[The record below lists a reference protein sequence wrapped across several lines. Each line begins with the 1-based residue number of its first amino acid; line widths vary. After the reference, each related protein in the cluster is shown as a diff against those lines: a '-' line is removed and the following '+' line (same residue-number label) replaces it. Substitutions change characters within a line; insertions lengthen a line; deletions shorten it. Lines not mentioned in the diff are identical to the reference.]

1 MQRLLCSL
9 TFVGTALLGSAASA
23 QTFAVDARMIGMGG
37 AGDDPSIASGMV
49 PSGSGYHVIPLPLSL
64 IQLFRDLDQFN
75 PASDQFN
82 PVRAV
87 ESAASPFHLRAGRG
101 SGVERPEYR
110 LVSDLVNGRV
120 SRDLSTYRGFTLP
133 TTTAV
138 EGLASGAFGKTFRFA
153 KQPTG
158 AFQGVYVGAGPYL
171 ALGTSLDVDPRLS
184 DVFSSSAPRYFPDTA
199 FDIHQEAAVQLAM
212 STIIGYR
219 ARLALPGAAPPAS
232 APPTGAGPERP
243 SRDGIYVAA
252 NYRHLTGFRYLE
264 PTTTI
269 RLDTDARGLVATS
282 SSAPPLVVETLQA
295 TSGSG
300 RAVDLGVQVVR
311 GPVEVGVG
319 VNGLGNRIR
328 WTGLSR
334 TRYALSSLTDDV
346 ELTEE
351 DLPMPGTDVT
361 VTLPVVTS
369 ANMRVNAGAWS
380 LSAMGMQGY
389 NGATVRGGVERRIGF
404 LALRGGAQYQRG
416 NWNPTYGFGIGR
428 RVALDVA
435 FFGTRANLQRARETA
450 VAVSMRITP
459 AR

>member
-9 TFVGTALLGSAASA
+9 TFVGAVLLGSAASA

-37 AGDDPSIASGMV
+37 SGDDPGIASGMV
-49 PSGSGYHVIPLPLSL
+49 PSGPGYHVIPLPLSL
-64 IQLFRDLDQFN
+64 IQLFRDIGQFN

-82 PVRAV
+82 PVRAI
-87 ESAASPFHLRAGRG
+87 ESAASPFHLTAGRG
-101 SGVERPEYR
+101 SGVDRPEYR

-138 EGLASGAFGKTFRFA
+138 EGLASGAFGKTFKFA
-153 KQPTG
+153 EQPTG

-212 STIIGYR
+212 STIVGYR
-219 ARLALPGAAPPAS
+219 ARLALPGSATAATAPAG
-232 APPTGAGPERP
+232 TDPEPP

-252 NYRHLTGFRYLE
+252 NYRHLKGFRYLE

-269 RLDTDARGLVATS
+269 RLDTDARGLVAPS
-282 SSAPPLVVETLQA
+282 AAAPPLVVETLQA

-300 RAVDLGVQVVR
+300 RAVDIGVQVVR
-311 GPVEVGVG
+311 GPVEFGVG

-351 DLPMPGTDVT
+351 SLPTSGTEVT

-369 ANMRVNAGAWS
+369 ANMHVDAGAWS
-380 LSAMGMQGY
+380 LSAMGVQGY
-389 NGATVRGGVERRIGF
+389 NGTTVRGGVERRVGF
-404 LALRGGAQYQRG
+404 LALRGGAQYLRG

-450 VAVSMRITP
+450 VAVSMRISP
-459 AR
+459 AG